1 MDYTE
6 RGLFHY
12 RNKDFLT
19 ITTWL
24 TSLGQQNREPKERRR
39 ERQGGQMKGTRAAAA
54 RPGRARGPRGAAE
67 QRSTSGTQGCGR
79 PGRTS
84 RAGRRSRAATPRG
97 PFEASP
103 DSRSSIPHLI
113 ALHSGAARPTLP
125 HRPPPGGHEGP
136 VAASGPA

>member
-39 ERQGGQMKGTRAAAA
+39 EPQGGQMKGTRAAAT
-54 RPGRARGPRGAAE
+54 RPGRARGPRGAA
-67 QRSTSGTQGCGR
+67 QHLGHAGLRQAGQNQ
-79 PGRTS
+79 PS
-84 RAGRRSRAATPRG
+84 RAEEPRCHPGG

-113 ALHSGAARPTLP
+113 ALHGGAVRPTLR